1 MKLEH
6 LDDAGIDLLF
16 REARSHNKFQDRP
29 VPDSLLQ
36 ELYELAKLGP
46 TSGNCC
52 PARFVFVRTPEGKE
66 RLRPALSSGNLAKTM
81 SAPVTAIVAMDE
93 KFYDQLP
100 RLFPHANARSWFT
113 SSPALAAE
121 TAFRNASLQGAY
133 LILAAR
139 ALGLDAGPMSGF
151 KADVVDAAFFQGTDF
166 KSNFLVNLGYGDADG
181 LFGRL
186 PRLAF
191 EEACAFA

>member
-1 MKLEH
+1 MFPEH
-6 LDDAGIDLLF
+6 LDDAAIDTLF
-16 REARSHNKFQDRP
+16 RNARSHNKFEDRP
-29 VPDSLLQ
+29 VPDALLQ
-36 ELYELAKLGP
+36 ELYEIVKLGP

-66 RLRPALSSGNLAKTM
+66 KLRPALSSGNLAKTM
-81 SAPVTAIVAMDE
+81 SAPVTVIVATDE

-100 RLFPHANARSWFT
+100 RLFPHADARAWFT

-121 TAFRNASLQGAY
+121 TAFRNSSLQGAY

-151 KADVVDAAFFQGTDF
+151 KADLVDAAFFEGTSH
-166 KSNFLVNLGYGDADG
+166 KANFLVNLGYGDAAG

-186 PRLAF
+186 PRLTF
-191 EEACAFA
+191 DEACAFA